1 MDYGAAEPYVS
12 SLADKLESMASRL
25 GVSARWLAAALLAGD
40 PDVAAVVDSMGG
52 SDLVAEA
59 RKAAERLEEET
70 GNPAALV
77 IAEAKARAAEGLAS
91 SVIVRRKPVE
101 VPSWIDRVY
110 LHPVVG
116 PLAGALTI
124 LAVFLAA
131 FTVNTGFPLNY
142 LLSLA
147 GLESAAGALEEYSLA
162 GLIAAGFERLSSLLP
177 GGAWWS
183 QLAHGVLDGVGLVA
197 SFIPLVAALV
207 AAMTLL
213 DDSGL
218 LARVA
223 VSFHPLFRAFGLSGR
238 SLYPLLTGLGCNVP
252 AAMLTRTLP
261 PEERIRALA
270 AIPYMPC
277 SARLVVIAAF
287 YYAFFTGTAERAL
300 AATGVYV
307 ASMVAG
313 LVAAR
318 LVALLQSRCAGVEE
332 KPELVMELPLVHKPS
347 LKVTWW
353 STRDAVRAFTRKMA
367 GPILVGSIVIW
378 LLLNVSIGGAGGI
391 EGSLGYKLG
400 SLMGRVLA
408 PIGLNDWQEAIIGL

>member
-1 MDYGAAEPYVS
+1 M
-12 SLADKLESMASRL
+12 
-25 GVSARWLAAALLAGD
+25 
-40 PDVAAVVDSMGG
+40 
-52 SDLVAEA
+52 
-59 RKAAERLEEET
+59 
-70 GNPAALV
+70 
-77 IAEAKARAAEGLAS
+77 
-91 SVIVRRKPVE
+91 E

-261 PEERIRALA
+261 RRSE
-270 AIPYMPC
+270 
-277 SARLVVIAAF
+277 
-287 YYAFFTGTAERAL
+287 
-300 AATGVYV
+300 
-307 ASMVAG
+307 
-313 LVAAR
+313 
-318 LVALLQSRCAGVEE
+318 
-332 KPELVMELPLVHKPS
+332 
-347 LKVTWW
+347 
-353 STRDAVRAFTRKMA
+353 
-367 GPILVGSIVIW
+367 
-378 LLLNVSIGGAGGI
+378 
-391 EGSLGYKLG
+391 
-400 SLMGRVLA
+400 
-408 PIGLNDWQEAIIGL
+408 

>member
-1 MDYGAAEPYVS
+1 MQRAGCDADPHAA
-12 SLADKLESMASRL
+12 
-25 GVSARWLAAALLAGD
+25 
-40 PDVAAVVDSMGG
+40 
-52 SDLVAEA
+52 
-59 RKAAERLEEET
+59 
-70 GNPAALV
+70 
-77 IAEAKARAAEGLAS
+77 
-91 SVIVRRKPVE
+91 
-101 VPSWIDRVY
+101 
-110 LHPVVG
+110 
-116 PLAGALTI
+116 
-124 LAVFLAA
+124 
-131 FTVNTGFPLNY
+131 
-142 LLSLA
+142 
-147 GLESAAGALEEYSLA
+147 
-162 GLIAAGFERLSSLLP
+162 
-177 GGAWWS
+177 
-183 QLAHGVLDGVGLVA
+183 
-197 SFIPLVAALV
+197 
-207 AAMTLL
+207 
-213 DDSGL
+213 
-218 LARVA
+218 
-223 VSFHPLFRAFGLSGR
+223 
-238 SLYPLLTGLGCNVP
+238 
-252 AAMLTRTLP
+252 

-287 YYAFFTGTAERAL
+287 SYAFFTGTAERAL

-408 PIGLNDWQEAIIGL
+408 PIGLNDWQEAIIGLSLIGGSLVKELIVGVIGVATGNPDPTAAVAALGLTKAQTAALLLFTTMYIPCIGTLAAVLSESRSRRFTAALAIYMVASATLAAYAAYWVLRALGV